1 MSWLSRLKKNAN
13 FRFDHGDFTV
23 LDCETTGFDFK
34 KDRILSIGLVKMRGG
49 NIQIKSSIEIFIKQ
63 QKDLEESALIHG
75 ITKEQL
81 ANGLNEK
88 EALEKYLK
96 FIEDDIV
103 VAHYAFFDRNMLEEA
118 LRRQGLENPAN
129 HWLDTMDIEV
139 ANYPD
144 HQGNAEKLKLDTLL
158 EKKKITAVRRHT
170 ALGDAYSTALLLQKQ
185 LKECAEN
192 GIFES
197 NQLHGRRNTLL

>member
-1 MSWLSRLKKNAN
+1 MSWFAGLKKNAN

-63 QKDLEESALIHG
+63 QKGLEESAFIHG

-81 ANGLNEK
+81 ANGLYEK

-96 FIEDDIV
+96 FIEDDII
-103 VAHYAFFDRNMLEEA
+103 VAHYALFDRNMLEEG
-118 LRRQGLENPAN
+118 LHRQGLEKPTNP
-129 HWLDTMDIEV
+129 WLDTMDLEI

-144 HQGNAEKLKLDTLL
+144 HAGNAEKLKLDTLL
-158 EKKKITAVRRHT
+158 AKKRITAVRRHT
-170 ALGDAYSTALLLQKQ
+170 SLGDAYSTALLLQKQ
-185 LKECAEN
+185 LKDCAEN
-192 GIFES
+192 GIYES

>member
-1 MSWLSRLKKNAN
+1 MNWLSGLKKNAN

-49 NIQIKSSIEIFIKQ
+49 HIQLKSSIEIFIKQ
-63 QKDLEESALIHG
+63 ENGLQESAFIHG
-75 ITKEQL
+75 ITREQL
-81 ANGLNEK
+81 ASGLQEK
-88 EALEKYLK
+88 EALEYYLN
-96 FIEDDIV
+96 FIGNDIL
-103 VAHYAFFDRNMLEEA
+103 VAHYSLFDRNMLEEA
-118 LRRQGLENPAN
+118 LRRQGMEKPAN
-129 HWLDTMDIEV
+129 SWLDTMDLEV

-144 HQGNAEKLKLDTLL
+144 HEGNAAKLKLDALL
-158 EKKKITAVRRHT
+158 EKKNISAIRRHT

-192 GIFES
+192 GMFES

>member
-1 MSWLSRLKKNAN
+1 MNWLAGLKKNAN
-13 FRFDHGDFTV
+13 FRFDHGNFTV

-49 NIQIKSSIEIFIKQ
+49 NIQLKSSVEIFIKQ
-63 QKDLEESALIHG
+63 QNGLQESAFIHG
-75 ITKEQL
+75 ITKELL
-81 ANGLNEK
+81 ASGLLEQ
-88 EALEKYLK
+88 EALEHYLK
-96 FIEDDIV
+96 FIGDDIL
-103 VAHYAFFDRNMLEEA
+103 VAHYALFDRNMLEEA
-118 LRRQGLENPAN
+118 LRRQGFEKPAN
-129 HWLDTMDIEV
+129 SWLDTMDLEV

-144 HQGNAEKLKLDTLL
+144 HEGNAAKLKLDALL
-158 EKKKITAVRRHT
+158 EKKNISAIRRHT

-192 GIFES
+192 GVFES